1 MKRLLLFS
9 FLISLLFFVNPIFSE
24 ENAEIHNELRAFK
37 QSLEKSFNEE
47 NIDSLVSHLHPN
59 IVVTWQNATTTR
71 GRENTKKYIEKL
83 IKGPNSIVQKF
94 KTSIE
99 VDELTILYGETGVSF
114 GSSVDYLE
122 LREGISLDLKE
133 RWSATLVKDKGKW
146 YIASAHI
153 SVNLFDNPVL
163 SSAKNTLY
171 WAIPLA
177 LLIGFLIR
185 FVFRSLKK

>member
-1 MKRLLLFS
+1 MKNTY
-9 FLISLLFFVNPIFSE
+9 ISSN
-24 ENAEIHNELRAFK
+24 H
-37 QSLEKSFNEE
+37 
-47 NIDSLVSHLHPN
+47 
-59 IVVTWQNATTTR
+59 ATTTR

-94 KTSIE
+94 KTSID

-177 LLIGFLIR
+177 LLVGFLIG

>member
-1 MKRLLLFS
+1 MKRFLLFS
-9 FLISLLFFVNPIFSE
+9 FLISLLFFVNSIFSE

-37 QSLEKSFNEE
+37 QSIETSFNEE
-47 NIDSLVSHLHPN
+47 NIDSIVSHLHPN
-59 IVVTWQNATTTR
+59 VVITWQNASTTR
-71 GRENTKKYIEKL
+71 GRENTKKYIEQL

-94 KTSIE
+94 KTSID
-99 VDELTILYGETGVSF
+99 VDELTILYGDTGISF

-133 RWSATLVKDKGKW
+133 RWSATLVKEKGKW

-171 WAIPLA
+171 WAIPLT
-177 LLIGFLIR
+177 LVLGFLIGFA
-185 FVFRSLKK
+185 FRSLKK